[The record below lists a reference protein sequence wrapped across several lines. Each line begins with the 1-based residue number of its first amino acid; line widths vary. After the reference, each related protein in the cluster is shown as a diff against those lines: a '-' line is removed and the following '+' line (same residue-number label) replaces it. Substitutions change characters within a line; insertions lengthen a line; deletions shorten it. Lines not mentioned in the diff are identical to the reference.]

1 MGTRNLTLVKDR
13 EGKTKVAQ
21 YGQWDGYPEGQG
33 STILNFIKSKENRDA
48 LAEVLKNVRFFNL
61 EAAPQSI
68 KDYIEGYDK
77 RTPQW
82 SNEPDN
88 RTEADKYWFDNLISR
103 DVCGKILER
112 LVAINIELLPDEFEK
127 VIYLQDKR
135 SFADDSLFCEWA
147 YCVNYQTEKLE
158 VYVNGK
164 EKVIDF
170 DFEHLP
176 DEDDFCKQ
184 IHEILKD
191 CSDDEED

>member
-1 MGTRNLTLVKDR
+1 MGTRNLTLVKDK

-33 STILNFIKSKENRDA
+33 STILNFIRSKENRDA
-48 LAEVLKNVRFFNL
+48 LAEVLKNVSFFNL
-61 EAAPQSI
+61 EVAPQQVR
-68 KDYIEGYDK
+68 DYIEGYDK
-77 RTPQW
+77 RCASW

-88 RTEADKYWFDNLISR
+88 RTEADRYWFDNLISR
-103 DVCGKILER
+103 DVCGKILEN
-112 LVAINIELLPDEFEK
+112 LIAINIELVPHEFEK
-127 VIYLQDKR
+127 VIYLQDKS

-184 IHEILKD
+184 INEKLDK
-191 CSDDEED
+191 EE

>member
-1 MGTRNLTLVKDR
+1 MGTRNLTLVKDK

-33 STILNFIKSKENRDA
+33 VTILNFIKSKENRDA
-48 LAEVLKNVRFFNL
+48 LAEVLKNVSFFNL
-61 EAAPQSI
+61 EVAPQSV

-77 RTPQW
+77 RCPAW

-88 RTEADKYWFDNLISR
+88 RTEADRYWFDNLISR
-103 DVCGKILER
+103 DVCGKILEN
-112 LVAINIELLPDEFEK
+112 LIAINVDLLPAEFEK
-127 VIYLQDKR
+127 VIYLQDK
-135 SFADDSLFCEWA
+135 SGFADDSLFCEWA
-147 YCVNYQTEKLE
+147 YRVNYQTSKLE

-164 EKVIDF
+164 TKVIEF

-191 CSDDEED
+191 CPDDEEE

>member
-1 MGTRNLTLVKDR
+1 MGTRNLTLVKDK

-33 STILNFIKSKENRDA
+33 CTILNFISNKENRDK
-48 LAEVLKNVRFFNL
+48 LAEILKNVKFVTP
-61 EAAPQSI
+61 EAPQSV

-77 RTPQW
+77 RTPEW

-88 RTEADKYWFDNLISR
+88 RTEADKYWFGNLISR
-103 DVCGKILER
+103 DVCGKILENI
-112 LVAINIELLPDEFEK
+112 VSINIELLPVEFEK
-127 VIYLQDKR
+127 IIYLQDKS

-158 VYVNGK
+158 VYINGK
-164 EKVIDF
+164 EKVIEFDF
-170 DFEHLP
+170 DNLP

-184 IHEILKD
+184 IGDKLDK
-191 CSDDEED
+191 EE